1 LTPSDSEEEKTSKPE
16 TNGSAPNIW
25 WVNQGSHYDEE
36 KSNGF
41 KSNGF
46 KSNGAISNGIICAP
60 SDSSHS
66 HWNRLKEIRQGDV
79 ILHYVKKNL
88 LAVSKATASYTV
100 EPRPYPLGDLVYL
113 VKTEYHPLAPPIPF
127 SKFSTDLRQL
137 DIYEGPIDKNGNVK
151 QGYLFR
157 FNIEALKLIMASQ
170 PDTKWPKIVIVL
182 IDPKG
187 GVKIKELK
195 SLLKSKPQIILAGPP
210 GTSKTYMAFQ
220 IIALLGNEEFGIEED
235 PIDSIFKPPCMQFDS
250 SASIVQN
257 GIKVVWDIVQ
267 FHPSY
272 GYEDFVSG
280 IEANSENGALNFERK
295 KRIFIKI
302 VEAAKENPSIQYV
315 LIIDEINRGLL
326 GRIFGE
332 LILTLEY
339 RNLGVR
345 LLGQNE
351 RITIPDNLYLIGT
364 MNTADRNI
372 SLVDHALRRRFL
384 IVECLPDGD
393 LLNGYLEKNL
403 TLDYSKRNTIK
414 EIFKAV
420 QKAFYKENTYE
431 YERDQRGYFMGDYAI
446 GHTYFM
452 IKDIE
457 DLWTNLRYQV
467 IPLLEEYRKEGI
479 ITEDHLRRT
488 ALHIQ
493 GITIDKD
500 TIDSDTRGNV
510 KWLKDWCEKCH

>member
-1 LTPSDSEEEKTSKPE
+1 MPSDSDNEETTKPQN
-16 TNGSAPNIW
+16 NGSARNIW
-25 WVNQGSHYDEE
+25 WVNQGSHYQEE
-36 KSNGF
+36 HPR
-41 KSNGF
+41 
-46 KSNGAISNGIICAP
+46 GIICAP
-60 SDSSHS
+60 RDDSKP
-66 HWNRLKEIRQGDV
+66 HWKRLKEIRQGDV
-79 ILHYVKKNL
+79 ILHYAKTNL
-88 LAVSKATASYTV
+88 LAVSKATASYTNGT
-100 EPRPYPLGDLVYL
+100 RPYNGFGNVYL
-113 VKTEYHPLAPPIPF
+113 VKTEYHPLEPPIPF
-127 SKFSTDLRQL
+127 SKFSADLPQL
-137 DIYEGPIDKNGNVK
+137 VANERLINKDGNVN
-151 QGYLFR
+151 QGYLYR
-157 FNIEALKLIMASQ
+157 FNNKALELIIASQ
-170 PDTKWPKIVIVL
+170 LETKWPDFVRFGPIVPNGGNEIKKII
-182 IDPKG
+182 
-187 GVKIKELK
+187 ELK

-220 IIALLGNEEFGIEED
+220 LIAFLGNENFGSEQN
-235 PIDSIFKPPCMQFDS
+235 PIVSISKSPYLQFDS
-250 SASIVQN
+250 SASLVEN

-272 GYEDFVSG
+272 GYEDFISG

-295 KRIFIKI
+295 KRIFIKM

-315 LIIDEINRGLL
+315 LIIDEINRGFL

-339 RNLGVR
+339 RDLGVR

-351 RITIPDNLYLIGT
+351 RISIPNNLYLIGT

-384 IVECLPDGD
+384 IVQCLPDGK
-393 LLNGYLEKNL
+393 LLDGYLKGNSA
-403 TLDYSKRNTIK
+403 LDDSKRNTIK
-414 EIFKAV
+414 EIFQAV
-420 QKAFYKENTYE
+420 QKAFYKENNEE
-431 YERDQRGYFMGDYAI
+431 YARDQRGYFMGDYAI

-452 IKDIE
+452 TKDLE

-493 GITIDKD
+493 EINITQNQNE
-500 TIDSDTRGNV
+500 NV
-510 KWLKDWCEKCH
+510 SWLLNWCKCLGEHYY